1 MSDALLG
8 VPNFSEGRDL
18 GLVERIT
25 GQFARGEDLLDSHSD
40 PVHNRTVLTI
50 TSYSPKGLGEALAKG
65 AGACA
70 MTIDMS
76 RHEGAHPR
84 IGALDVAPLV
94 FLDDAGR
101 EPAREHAVALA
112 KTLGAGGIPVF
123 LYGELA
129 SSEERRER
137 AYFREGGLERL
148 RERMEAGELEPDM
161 GPELPHPR
169 AGATLV
175 TARPPLAAFNLEL
188 EGDGDAVGVARTV
201 AAALRESAGGL
212 PGVRAIG
219 LDLRDGRAQVSTN
232 VHDPIEVPLAEVV
245 AAARDLA
252 PAAGGRVVAAEIV
265 GLVPQAALA
274 GFPGDLPIPGFDPA
288 HGVIE
293 NRLGNQAS

>member
-8 VPNFSEGRDL
+8 VPNFSEGRDM

-25 GQFARGEDLLDSHSD
+25 GQFARGEELLDAHSD

-70 MTIDMS
+70 MTIDMTK
-76 RHEGAHPR
+76 HEGAHPC
-84 IGALDVAPLV
+84 IGALDVAPFV
-94 FLDDAGR
+94 FLGEAGR
-101 EPAREHAVALA
+101 EPAREHALALA

-129 SSEERRER
+129 TSQERGER

-148 RERMEAGELEPDM
+148 RERMEAGELSADM
-161 GPELPHPR
+161 GPDVPHPR
-169 AGATLV
+169 AGATLI

-188 EGDGDAVGVARTV
+188 TSEVDPLGAARAVAG
-201 AAALRESAGGL
+201 ALRESAGGL

-219 LDLRDGRAQVSTN
+219 LELGDGRAQVSTN
-232 VHDPIEVPLAEVV
+232 VHDPIAVPLAQVV
-245 AAARDLA
+245 ATARDLA
-252 PAAGGRVVAAEIV
+252 PAASGEIVAAEIV

-288 HGVIE
+288 RGVIE
-293 NRLGNQAS
+293 NRLDN

>member
-1 MSDALLG
+1 MTDALLA

-25 GQFARGEDLLDSHSD
+25 AQFARSDDLLDSHSD
-40 PVHNRTVLTI
+40 PVHNRTVLTF

-76 RHEGAHPR
+76 KHEGAHPS

-94 FLDDAGR
+94 FLGDAGR
-101 EPAREHAVALA
+101 EPARVHALALA
-112 KTLGAGGIPVF
+112 KTLGGSGIPVF

-137 AYFREGGLERL
+137 AFFREGGLERL
-148 RERMEAGELEPDM
+148 RQRMEAGELIPDM
-161 GPELPHPR
+161 GPDSPHPR
-169 AGATLV
+169 AGATLI
-175 TARPPLAAFNLEL
+175 TARPPLAAFNLEVEA
-188 EGDGDAVGVARTV
+188 EGDPVGAARTV

-219 LDLRDGRAQVSTN
+219 IDLGDGRAQVSTN
-232 VHDPIEVPLAEVV
+232 VHDPIAVPLAEVV
-245 AAARDLA
+245 AGARDLA
-252 PAAGGRVVAAEIV
+252 AGAGGRIVAAEIV

-274 GFPGDLPIPGFDPA
+274 GFPDDLPIPGFDPA

-293 NRLGNQAS
+293 NRIAGADG